1 VCQDCT
7 LRYEDL
13 PDATVQQFFSDFEN
27 GLCSCLC
34 LQEGCGPL
42 QGGGGVVGDPGFETE
57 GDAASDTAET
67 TGGDG
72 TGGTDSTGST
82 SG

>member
-1 VCQDCT
+1 
-7 LRYEDL
+7 
-13 PDATVQQFFSDFEN
+13 
-27 GLCSCLC
+27 
-34 LQEGCGPL
+34 
-42 QGGGGVVGDPGFETE
+42 VGDPGFETE